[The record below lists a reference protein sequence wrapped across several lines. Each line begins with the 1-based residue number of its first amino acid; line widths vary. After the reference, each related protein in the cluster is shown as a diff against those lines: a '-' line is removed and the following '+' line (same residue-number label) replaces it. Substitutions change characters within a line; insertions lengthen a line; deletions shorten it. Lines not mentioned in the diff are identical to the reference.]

1 MPPTTARTER
11 GRRRLAALAAVC
23 VLLPAQA
30 AAQGR
35 LQVELDAPETV
46 RALLLRHLRILRADA
61 VLPEAAADR
70 AALVRRTRREVA
82 DLLATEGYFDPQVSL
97 RRAGDAPWQL
107 TVAPG
112 ERARIASREI
122 GFTGDLAAGGEE
134 RAARREA
141 LRRAWRLQPG
151 EPFRQAAWD
160 ESKAV
165 LLDQVSARDYAA
177 ARLAASR
184 AEVDPVAGSVA
195 LGVTVDSGPPF
206 RLGPLVVS
214 GLSELP
220 ADLVAR
226 YSTLEVGEPY
236 DRERLLALQSTLQN
250 APQFAS
256 VIVDIERDPALA
268 DAVPVRVEVSEAQT
282 RRLGFGA
289 GYSTNTGYR
298 GEVAYSDVNLLRRG
312 WELYTGLRLE
322 QRRQSLYA
330 DVFLPPVQARHR
342 DSFGGAIERSDLQGL
357 RLTTQAVGVARATTR
372 GDIDTQLAFRLQNER
387 REPEG
392 AARSSANALTANW
405 TWRQR
410 AVDDLL
416 DPRDGHVLEVQ
427 LGGGARA
434 ALSDQ
439 DFVRLYGR
447 YVRYQP
453 IRGRDVLILRGELGA
468 TLAPSRDGVP
478 QDFLFRT
485 GGAQS
490 VRGYAYQSLGV
501 AEGEATVGGRYLAVG
516 SVEYVHWFK
525 PDWAVAA
532 FVDAGDAADT
542 RKALDPKLGY
552 GLGARWASPAGP
564 LALDLAWG
572 RETRRLRLHF
582 GIAIAF

>member
-35 LQVELDAPETV
+35 LQVELDAPESV

>member
-35 LQVELDAPETV
+35 LQVELDAPESV

-268 DAVPVRVEVSEAQT
+268 DAVPVRVEVSEAQA

-416 DPRDGHVLEVQ
+416 DPRNGHVLEVQ

-525 PDWAVAA
+525 PDWAVVA

-572 RETRRLRLHF
+572 RETRSLRLHF